1 MSSRDLNLKAVGR
14 AKQNALVP
22 FVTPQP
28 AAAKRPSK
36 QGAKAALVSKPLSAA
51 KDSLDIAMSEMQELL
66 LVHAFVT
73 HKLQV
78 TLPAHYNPAGMP
90 TPRGEVV
97 VVAVKAQKQTRD
109 KATVWVEFLSPPSRV
124 GKQIQLYPKSL
135 EPKNGPAQG
144 ADFSLLTAVKT
155 QFPRAITWRDLGVT
169 MPSNSHTTAAALS
182 ALAASSGGERLVADK
197 LENSGMETSER
208 SPTNLLL
215 ARETHLRSVG
225 SR

>member
-1 MSSRDLNLKAVGR
+1 MKLMISSLRTRCNLMSSRDLNLKAVGR

-182 ALAASSGGERLVADK
+182 ALAAYSGGERFVADK
-197 LENSGMETSER
+197 N
-208 SPTNLLL
+208 
-215 ARETHLRSVG
+215 
-225 SR
+225 